1 MTTGCPS
8 NVESCWPICLAT
20 MSTVPPAR
28 NGTMILI
35 GRLGY
40 DCAEAA
46 PAVTKPIPIAAA
58 AASSTRLLIILSSP
72 FYRTANRDQGR
83 RLTGDHQ
90 RQSNLSSTQAV
101 VGALVRIAKANH
113 RARP

>member
-1 MTTGCPS
+1 
-8 NVESCWPICLAT
+8 

-40 DCAEAA
+40 VCAEAA
-46 PAVTKPIPIAAA
+46 PAVTKPNPIAPTAA
-58 AASSTRLLIILSSP
+58 NKTRLLIILSSP
-72 FYRTANRDQGR
+72 FYRTANCDPCH
-83 RLTGDHQ
+83 RLTGNHQ
-90 RQSNLSSTQAV
+90 HQSNLWSTQAV
-101 VGALVRIAKANH
+101 EGVRVRIAKANR